1 MKGNWFKIVLILVI
15 LILGY
20 LFALNG
26 RYEKMNVSNPNIFI
40 DKWTMEIVEI
50 VKVKSNGQD

>member
-1 MKGNWFKIVLILVI
+1 MKDNWFKAALLLVI

-26 RYEKMNVSNPNIFI
+26 RYSAPINGFVL
-40 DKWTMEIVEI
+40 DKWTLEA
-50 VKVKSNGQD
+50 VKIKK